1 MVNRLNNLKMEK
13 SEILKQIQLKYEEKR
28 LEINSSKKAKL
39 QNDLEVLK
47 IKLEIENLKDRL
59 SRKLKSR

>member
-1 MVNRLNNLKMEK
+1 MQK
-13 SEILKQIQLKYEEKR
+13 SEILKRIQLKNEEIR
-28 LEINSSKKAKL
+28 LNSNDNDKKAKL

>member
-1 MVNRLNNLKMEK
+1 MEK